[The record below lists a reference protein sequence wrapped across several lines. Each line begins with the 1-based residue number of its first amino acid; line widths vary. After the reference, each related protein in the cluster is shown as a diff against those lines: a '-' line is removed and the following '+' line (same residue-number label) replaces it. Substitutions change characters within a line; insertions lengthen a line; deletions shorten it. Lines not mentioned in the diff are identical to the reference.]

1 MRYPLIAEIHT
12 QSEGSVSVDLLYADS
27 YHFQTV
33 RLSPNG
39 HAYFFEVN
47 LTVDVRSFVLTD
59 WTAADNTASW
69 LRRYGYKFT
78 VKSVL
83 FEPLEEAL
91 DQLLGITTAVVE
103 G

>member
-1 MRYPLIAEIHT
+1 VLINSLVHT
-12 QSEGSVSVDLLYADS
+12 QFERSVSVDLLYPDT

-33 RLSPNG
+33 RLAPHR

-47 LTVDVRSFVLTD
+47 LTAGVRSFVLAD

-69 LRRYGYKFT
+69 LRRHGYKFT

-83 FEPLEEAL
+83 FEPLEEAI
-91 DQLLGITTAVVE
+91 DELLCIRNPC
-103 G
+103 

>member
-1 MRYPLIAEIHT
+1 VDFLYP
-12 QSEGSVSVDLLYADS
+12 DAD
-27 YHFQTV
+27 YFHTV
-33 RLSPNG
+33 RSAPQG

-59 WTAADNTASW
+59 WTAADNTAFW
-69 LRRYGYKFT
+69 LRRHGYKFT